1 VGIGGEVLGG
11 EVTDGGADGVTDLVA
26 DGVTDR
32 EAGVGLGPDPL

>member
-1 VGIGGEVLGG
+1 VSVGIGGDVLGG
-11 EVTDGGADGVTDLVA
+11 DVTDGVADGVT

>member
-1 VGIGGEVLGG
+1 MSDVNERELR
-11 EVTDGGADGVTDLVA
+11 DGDGLTDGVT